1 MRPRPGF
8 PLLALVGLAFVGC
21 ASQTSTSQTAPTSTP
36 AAVTPEPAALIGTA
50 WRLADLGGA
59 PAIPSVEA
67 TLEFPEA
74 GKVAGKATCNRFFGT
89 VEISGASILFGPLA
103 ATKMACIDDAA
114 NAQEKKYLELLQAAE
129 RFAFDGPTLLL
140 YSRGNDQP
148 LRFSRK

>member
-21 ASQTSTSQTAPTSTP
+21 ASQTSTSQTAPASTP

-59 PAIPSVEA
+59 PSIPSGEA

-89 VEISGASILFGPLA
+89 VEISGASIQFGPLA

-129 RFAFDGPTLLL
+129 RFAFDGPALLL
-140 YSRGNDQP
+140 YSRGNDEP